1 MRKHFKKPKPTAPA
15 KVLPPVTGRL
25 IGYAR
30 VSTEDQNLQAQI
42 DALSAVGVLDDNMH
56 AEKRSAAAKRRPALE
71 DALADCRPGD
81 TLVVQRLDRLGRNL
95 RWLINTIHDLTE
107 RGVNIR
113 ALSGSFDTTTAQG
126 RLLLGLF
133 AVLAEFERE
142 LVKERTMFGL
152 NSHRKRGGTV
162 GMARQFTPE
171 QHQQMVEMKK
181 AGKSYDQ
188 IAKHFKCHRQTAYNY
203 IANRP
208 IK

>member
-1 MRKHFKKPKPTAPA
+1 MKHRKPRKPTAAA

-107 RGVNIR
+107 RGVHIR
-113 ALSGSFDTTTAQG
+113 ALSGSFDTTSAQG

-142 LVKERTMFGL
+142 LVRERTMLGL
-152 NSHRKRGGTV
+152 NSHRKRGGKM
-162 GMARQFTPE
+162 GMDRKFTPE
-171 QHQQMVEMKK
+171 QHREMIRMHTEDR
-181 AGKSYDQ
+181 KSYEQ

-203 IANRP
+203 IRNRK